1 MYRKRGYIIARIV
14 GFLAVLV
21 MAAILAVQTPLVQT
35 WLSRIGL
42 RQLEKVLD
50 GRVHYDELKVTTSG
64 VLVIRNLTLVD
75 GSPYTEDAYG
85 RGWAPVDTVFHASL
99 VQPSGAIRPMSA

>member
-42 RQLEKVLD
+42 R
-50 GRVHYDELKVTTSG
+50 
-64 VLVIRNLTLVD
+64 
-75 GSPYTEDAYG
+75 
-85 RGWAPVDTVFHASL
+85 
-99 VQPSGAIRPMSA
+99 